1 MDAIPFT
8 AKTGELDASVYR
20 ETVYE
25 GLLRLE
31 DQALVLEFGERVTEI
46 GEGVVDQQ
54 GTGVH
59 EVRIPVGAVR
69 ELSYRHRWIRP
80 SLLDIELA
88 RLGPPRR
95 CPGSEAPG
103 SGSACRVLRGRAPG
117 SSAPRSSS
125 CRPTPD

>member
-1 MDAIPFT
+1 MRRC
-8 AKTGELDASVYR
+8 TGR
-20 ETVYE
+20 QGTR

-88 RLGPPRR
+88 RLGPA
-95 CPGSEAPG
+95 EAVPW
-103 SGSACRVLRGRAPG
+103 LRGTRIRVRV
-117 SSAPRSSS
+117 PRGAGALA
-125 CRPTPD
+125 RELGAEVELLQADARLRELGEGDLAG